1 MREVALYDVKNNL
14 SALIA
19 EVEATGEEIVITRHG
34 APAAKLSP
42 VAKSLSSESRAAVLN
57 RIAAERD
64 AWARAHPEAAKP
76 VAWEDVKA
84 WLEEYR

>member
-14 SALIA
+14 SALVA

-42 VAKSLSSESRAAVLN
+42 VAKSMNSDERAAVLAQ
-57 RIAAERD
+57 IASERD

-76 VAWEDVKA
+76 VAWDEIKA
-84 WLEEYR
+84 LLEEGR

>member
-14 SALIA
+14 SALVA

-34 APAAKLSP
+34 APAARLSP
-42 VAKSLSSESRAAVLN
+42 VVRARSPEERAAVLS
-57 RIAAERD
+57 RIASDRD

-76 VAWEDVKA
+76 VPWEEVKS
-84 WLEEYR
+84 WLEDER